1 MIDRIE
7 INNFA
12 TIEHLSFDLGAAFNV
27 ITGETGAGKSVLIT
41 AVSTVL
47 GDRADTSMV
56 RTGADRAFIQI
67 AGTKGGEEVIIS
79 REILAGGKS
88 ISKLNGEMV
97 TLGHLRDFCS
107 DWVDIHGQ
115 YDNQQILDPDN
126 HIHITDR
133 FHSEVLSPEL
143 DKLLDCYNAYKA
155 AQKEYDDLLK
165 AEANAIRQQ
174 DYYRFEYKY
183 INDLKLHSGED
194 DELHER
200 LEMMKNSSKI
210 FQSVRSSYEALAGSG
225 FGEGPSALDELSR
238 AASDLND
245 VSAYSEQLSSMAS
258 QAYDA
263 YYTLEDISSALRDL
277 LSSLNFSEQDMD
289 EVSSRL
295 AVIEDAKRKY
305 RKDID
310 GILSYRDEL
319 ASKLDMINNFDS
331 EKVRL
336 AETAQ
341 KKYALLEDQ
350 AAHVSELRHIIAA
363 RLESAM
369 IKELGDL
376 EFANS
381 EFRIDITKLDEIGP
395 LGFDKVEFLISTNP
409 GDPLMPLTKIASG
422 GEISRIMLAF
432 KHIIGETDNVETM
445 IFDEI
450 DTGISGHTALV
461 VGRKLAEIAG
471 HRQIISV
478 THLPQIAAYG
488 DDNYLISKSIDNAK
502 SYTNIDHLDDGS
514 KIKMIAALFS
524 GSSDNEN
531 ALQAAGD
538 LIKNA
543 KKQAHPT
550 GKPI

>member
-1 MIDRIE
+1 MLDRIE

-12 TIEHLSFDLGAAFNV
+12 TIDHLSFDLGTGLNV

-41 AVSTVL
+41 AISTVL
-47 GDRADTSMV
+47 GGRADTTMV

-67 AGTKGGEEVIIS
+67 AGTKNDEEVVIS

-88 ISKLNGEMV
+88 VSKLNGEIV
-97 TLGHLRDFCS
+97 TLGQIRNFCS

-115 YDNQQILDPDN
+115 YDNQQILDPEN
-126 HIHITDR
+126 HILITDS
-133 FHSEVLSPEL
+133 FHSEILGPEL
-143 DKLLDCYNAYKA
+143 QKLRTCYDEYRT

-165 AEANAIRQQ
+165 SEAEASRQQ

-183 INDLKLHSGED
+183 IQDLGLYAGED
-194 DELHER
+194 EELQDR
-200 LEMMKNSSKI
+200 LAMMKNSSRI
-210 FQSVRSSYEALAGSG
+210 FQSVRSSYDLLQGTG
-225 FGEGPSALDELSR
+225 YDGGPSLLDDLSR
-238 AASDLND
+238 VASDLSDIGN
-245 VSAYSEQLSSMAS
+245 YSEKIASMAS

-263 YYTLEDISSALRDL
+263 YYSLDDIASGLRDL
-277 LSSLNFSEQDMD
+277 LSSLDFSEQDMD

-305 RKDID
+305 RMSVAEV
-310 GILSYRDEL
+310 LAYRDEL
-319 ASKLDMINNFDS
+319 QGRLEMIQNFDS
-331 EKVRL
+331 EKKRL
-336 AETAQ
+336 SEAAQ
-341 KKYALLEDQ
+341 KKYTALESQ
-350 AAHVSELRHIIAA
+350 AEHVSELRHIVAS
-363 RLESAM
+363 RLQSAV

-381 EFRIDITKLDEIGP
+381 EFSIRIDRLDEIGP

-432 KHIIGETDNVETM
+432 KHIIGETDRVETM

-461 VGRKLAEIAG
+461 VGRKLAGIAG

-488 DDNYLISKSIDNAK
+488 DDNYLISKSIDNSK
-502 SYTNIDHLDDGS
+502 SYTSISHLDEGS
-514 KIKMIAALFS
+514 KVRMIAALFS
-524 GSSDNEN
+524 GSSESEN
-531 ALQAAGD
+531 ALEAARE
-538 LIKNA
+538 LIASA
-543 KKQAHPT
+543 KDQKLS
-550 GKPI
+550 

>member
-12 TIEHLSFDLGAAFNV
+12 TIEHLSFDLGAGLNV
-27 ITGETGAGKSVLIT
+27 VTGETGAGKSVLIT

-47 GDRADTSMV
+47 GGRADTSMV
-56 RTGADRAFIQI
+56 RTGSDRAFIQI
-67 AGTKGGEEVIIS
+67 AGTKDGEDVIIS

-97 TLGHLRDFCS
+97 TLGQIRNFCS

-126 HIHITDR
+126 HIHITDS
-133 FHSEVLSPEL
+133 FHSESLSPEL
-143 DKLLDCYNAYKA
+143 EKLSKAYDDYKA

-165 AEANAIRQQ
+165 AEANAAQQQ

-183 INDLKLHSGED
+183 IDELKLYAGED
-194 DELHER
+194 EELRDR
-200 LEMMKNSSKI
+200 LEMMKNSSRI
-210 FQSVRSSYEALAGSG
+210 FQSVRTAYDLLQGSG
-225 FGEGPSALDELSR
+225 FEGGPSVLDDLSR
-238 AASDLND
+238 AASELTDIGGF
-245 VSAYSEQLSSMAS
+245 SEQISSMAS
-258 QAYDA
+258 RAYDA
-263 YYTLEDISSALRDL
+263 YYALDDISASLRDL
-277 LSSLNFSEQDMD
+277 LSTLDFSEQDMD

-305 RKDID
+305 RKSVEE
-310 GILSYRDEL
+310 ILEFRDEL
-319 ASKLDMINNFDS
+319 RGKLDMIQNFDY
-331 EKVRL
+331 EKTRL
-336 AETAQ
+336 AEAAH
-341 KKYALLEDQ
+341 KKYALLRDQ
-350 AAHVSELRHIIAA
+350 AQHVSELRHIIAA
-363 RLESAM
+363 RLESAL
-369 IKELGDL
+369 IKELKDL

-381 EFRIDITKLDEIGP
+381 DFKIDISRLEDIGP

-432 KHIIGETDNVETM
+432 KHIIGETDRVETM

-461 VGRKLAEIAG
+461 VGKKLAEIAG

-488 DDNYLISKSIDNAK
+488 DDNYLISKSVDSDK
-502 SYTNIDHLDDGS
+502 SYTNIEHLDADA
-514 KIKMIAALFS
+514 KVRMIAALFS

-531 ALQAAGD
+531 ALQAARD
-538 LIKNA
+538 LIESTA
-543 KKQAHPT
+543 AQ
-550 GKPI
+550 

>member
-12 TIEHLSFDLGAAFNV
+12 TIEHLSFDLGAGFNV

-47 GDRADTSMV
+47 GDRADTTMV

-67 AGTKGGEEVIIS
+67 AGTKNDEEVIIS
-79 REILAGGKS
+79 REILSGGKS
-88 ISKLNGEMV
+88 VSKLNGEMV
-97 TLGHLRDFCS
+97 TLGQIRNFCS
-107 DWVDIHGQ
+107 DWIDIHGQ
-115 YDNQQILDPDN
+115 YDNQKILDPEN
-126 HIHITDR
+126 HILITDSY
-133 FHSEVLSPEL
+133 HSEVLSPEL
-143 DKLLDCYNAYKA
+143 SKLRSCYDEYKS

-165 AEANAIRQQ
+165 AEADAARQQ
-174 DYYRFEYKY
+174 DYYKFEYKY
-183 INDLKLHSGED
+183 IQDLGLYAGED
-194 DELHER
+194 EELQDR
-200 LEMMKNSSKI
+200 LAMMKNSSRI
-210 FQSVRSSYEALAGSG
+210 FQSVRSSYDLLQGTG
-225 FGEGPSALDELSR
+225 YDGGPSLLDDLSR
-238 AASDLND
+238 VASDLTDIGN
-245 VSAYSEQLSSMAS
+245 YSEKISSMAS

-263 YYTLEDISSALRDL
+263 YYSLDDVASGLRDV
-277 LSSLNFSEQDMD
+277 LSSLDFSEQDMD

-305 RKDID
+305 RRSVDE
-310 GILSYRDEL
+310 ILAFRDEL
-319 ASKLDMINNFDS
+319 RGRLDMMQNFGS
-331 EKVRL
+331 EKKRL
-336 AETAQ
+336 AEAAH
-341 KKYALLEDQ
+341 KKYAVLESQ
-350 AAHVSELRHIIAA
+350 AEHVSELRHIIAS
-363 RLESAM
+363 RLESAI

-381 EFRIDITKLDEIGP
+381 EFRIEISRLDEIGP

-432 KHIIGETDNVETM
+432 KHIIGETDRVETM

-461 VGRKLAEIAG
+461 VGRKLSEIAG

-488 DDNYLISKSIDNAK
+488 DDNYLISKSIDNSK
-502 SYTNIDHLDDGS
+502 SYTNIGHLDEES
-514 KIKMIAALFS
+514 KVRMIAALFS
-524 GSSDNEN
+524 GSSESEN
-531 ALQAAGD
+531 ALEAARE
-538 LIKNA
+538 LISSA
-543 KKQAHPT
+543 K
-550 GKPI
+550 

>member
-12 TIEHLSFDLGAAFNV
+12 TIEHLSFDLGAGFNV

-67 AGTKGGEEVIIS
+67 AGTRGDEEVIVS
-79 REILAGGKS
+79 REILAGGRS
-88 ISKLNGEMV
+88 VSKLNGEMV
-97 TLGHLRDFCS
+97 TLGQIRSFCK
-107 DWVDIHGQ
+107 DWIDIHGQ
-115 YDNQQILDPDN
+115 YDNQQILDPEN
-126 HIHITDR
+126 HITITDS
-133 FHSEVLSPEL
+133 FHSEVLAPEL
-143 DKLLDCYNAYKA
+143 EKMRACYDEYKA

-165 AEANAIRQQ
+165 AEADASRQQ

-183 INDLKLHSGED
+183 IQDLGLYSGED
-194 DELHER
+194 DELQEK
-200 LEMMKNSSKI
+200 LAMMKNSSRI
-210 FQSVRSSYEALAGSG
+210 FQSVRSSYDLLQGTGYEG
-225 FGEGPSALDELSR
+225 GPSLLDDLSR
-238 AASDLND
+238 VASDLSDIGN
-245 VSAYSEQLSSMAS
+245 YSEKISSMAS

-263 YYTLEDISSALRDL
+263 YYALDDVASGLRDL
-277 LSSLNFSEQDMD
+277 LSSLSFSEQDMD
-289 EVSSRL
+289 EVSGRL

-305 RKDID
+305 RKSVDE
-310 GILSYRDEL
+310 ILAFRDEL
-319 ASKLDMINNFDS
+319 GSRLEMIQNFDS
-331 EKVRL
+331 EKKRL
-336 AETAQ
+336 SEAAH
-341 KKYALLEDQ
+341 KKYAALESQ
-350 AAHVSELRHIIAA
+350 AEHVSELRHIIAS
-363 RLESAM
+363 RLESAV

-381 EFRIDITKLDEIGP
+381 EFQIDISRADEIGP

-432 KHIIGETDNVETM
+432 KHIIGETDRVETM

-502 SYTNIDHLDDGS
+502 SYTNIDHLDEES
-514 KIKMIAALFS
+514 KVRMIAALFS
-524 GSSDNEN
+524 GSAESEN
-531 ALQAAGD
+531 ALEAARE
-538 LIKNA
+538 LIASTK
-543 KKQAHPT
+543 
-550 GKPI
+550 

>member
-12 TIEHLSFDLGAAFNV
+12 TIEHLSFDLGAGFNV

-47 GDRADTSMV
+47 GDRADTTMV

-67 AGTKGGEEVIIS
+67 AGTKNDEEVIIS
-79 REILAGGKS
+79 REILSGGKS
-88 ISKLNGEMV
+88 VSKLNGEMV
-97 TLGHLRDFCS
+97 TLGQIRNFCS
-107 DWVDIHGQ
+107 DWIDIHGQ
-115 YDNQQILDPDN
+115 YDNQKILDPEN
-126 HIHITDR
+126 HILITDSY
-133 FHSEVLSPEL
+133 HSEVLSPEL
-143 DKLLDCYNAYKA
+143 SKLRSCYDEYKS

-165 AEANAIRQQ
+165 AEADAARQQ
-174 DYYRFEYKY
+174 DYYKFEYKY
-183 INDLKLHSGED
+183 IQDLGLYAGED
-194 DELHER
+194 EELQDR
-200 LEMMKNSSKI
+200 LAMMKNSSRI
-210 FQSVRSSYEALAGSG
+210 FQSVRSSYDLLQGTG
-225 FGEGPSALDELSR
+225 YDGGPSLLDDLSR
-238 AASDLND
+238 VASDLTDIGN
-245 VSAYSEQLSSMAS
+245 YSEKISSMAS

-263 YYTLEDISSALRDL
+263 YYSLDDVASGLRDR
-277 LSSLNFSEQDMD
+277 LSSLDFSEQDMD

-305 RKDID
+305 RRSVDE
-310 GILSYRDEL
+310 ILAFRDEL
-319 ASKLDMINNFDS
+319 RGRLDMMQNFGS
-331 EKVRL
+331 EKKRL
-336 AETAQ
+336 AEAAH
-341 KKYALLEDQ
+341 KKYAVLESQ
-350 AAHVSELRHIIAA
+350 AEHVSELRHIIAS
-363 RLESAM
+363 RLESAI

-381 EFRIDITKLDEIGP
+381 EFRIEISRLDEIGP

-432 KHIIGETDNVETM
+432 KHIIGETDRVETM

-461 VGRKLAEIAG
+461 VGRKLSEIAG

-488 DDNYLISKSIDNAK
+488 DDNYLISKSIDNSK
-502 SYTNIDHLDDGS
+502 SYTNIGHLDEES
-514 KIKMIAALFS
+514 KVRMIAALFS
-524 GSSDNEN
+524 GSSESEN
-531 ALQAAGD
+531 ALEAARE
-538 LIKNA
+538 LISSA
-543 KKQAHPT
+543 K
-550 GKPI
+550 